1 MADQNVMELVQ
12 EWLAGLLSDPNQTNI
27 TPISQVAGDAGYTP
41 EDLAGVPWGQAYNN
55 ACQYPGVPSG
65 YPPVNPGAT
74 HAEVVRHVVQTTN
87 VTNVNNQV
95 FDIDV
100 TDNSIDNSIDLS
112 GAEIDAGEGGFQI
125 NQDNNSATSGGAA
138 SEQGDANA
146 ASDGSLINTG
156 TNLGNQNSGDEAIQ
170 AGGTSID
177 LDFARGSV
185 EPIPFAPTGATA
197 PGELGRTLST
207 DPPPNGDGPGHDDD
221 HDGGGLP
228 GFPGGGPQVLNLNTG
243 DDVEQT
249 GLDLDLNQTRG
260 DFSPIETGPG
270 DQTQETPDEVPDPV

>member
-1 MADQNVMELVQ
+1 MADKSVMEVVQ
-12 EWLAGLLSDPNQTNI
+12 EWLADILRGGANQTNI
-27 TPISQVAGDAGYTP
+27 TPISQVAADAGYTP

-87 VTNVNNQV
+87 VTNNNTQV

-112 GAEIDAGEGGFQI
+112 GAEIDAGEGGFEI
-125 NQDNNSATSGGAA
+125 NQDNESATGGSAVA
-138 SEQGDANA
+138 DDGGTANA
-146 ASDGSLINTG
+146 ASDGGLINTG
-156 TNLGNQNSGDEAIQ
+156 TNLGNQNTGDEAIQ

-177 LDFARGSV
+177 LEFGRGGLDPV
-185 EPIPFAPTGATA
+185 GNPVLT
-197 PGELGRTLST
+197 RTLSEN
-207 DPPPNGDGPGHDDD
+207 PPPNGDGPGHDD
-221 HDGGGLP
+221 DGGGLP

-243 DDVEQT
+243 DAGDDIEQS
-249 GLDLDLNQTRG
+249 GNDFDLEVNQTRG

-270 DQTQETPDEVPDPV
+270 DQSNEAPDEVPDPV